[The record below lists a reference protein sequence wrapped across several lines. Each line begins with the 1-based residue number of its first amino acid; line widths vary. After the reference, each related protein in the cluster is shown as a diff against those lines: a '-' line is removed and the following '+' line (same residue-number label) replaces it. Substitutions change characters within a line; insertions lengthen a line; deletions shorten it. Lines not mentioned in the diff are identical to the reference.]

1 MTTDTLLIHNA
12 TLCTFGDANQVID
25 GGAALVENGQIAALG
40 RSDELLHAYPEARRE
55 DAGGKLLMPGNICS
69 HTHFYGA
76 FARGLYIPGPAPKDF
91 PEILRR
97 LWWTLDMAL
106 DDDGVLTSALVC
118 LVDAIRNG
126 TTTLFD
132 HHASPQHID
141 GSLDIIAGAV
151 EAAGLRAVLC
161 YEVTDR
167 NGPEGAAAGIAE
179 NVRFIK
185 AQRARSGDRPE
196 QIRTG
201 RDRPEQIRTGGDRP
215 EQIRT
220 GGDRPEQIRTGGDRP
235 EQIGTRG
242 NRPEQVMLSALFG
255 LHASLSLSDETLAR
269 CVAEAE
275 ALGGVG
281 FHVHAAEGPADQED
295 SLAKY
300 GLRTVDRLRERGV
313 LNPRSIVAH
322 VTAIDGWEMAGLRK
336 SGAWVTHQPRS
347 NMNNAVGVADVPA
360 MLRGDM
366 PVLLGNDGFSNDM
379 FAEMKTAYLL
389 HKVWR
394 NDPRALP
401 GNQVIDMAYRHNA
414 RLAAQ
419 HFPQPLGE
427 LSVGAAADLI
437 LLDYCPTTPLHSDNL
452 PWHILF
458 GVSGSHV
465 THTMVAGR
473 WLMKNRELL
482 TLDEAAI
489 TAHSRR
495 VAQATW
501 ERFWAMSG

>member
-1 MTTDTLLIHNA
+1 MAADTLLIHNA
-12 TLCTFGDANQVID
+12 TVCTFGEANQVIED
-25 GGAALVENGQIAALG
+25 GAVLVENGQIVAVGRGDDLG
-40 RSDELLHAYPEARRE
+40 RAYPAARRE
-55 DAGGKLLMPGNICS
+55 DAGGKVLMPGNVCS

-106 DDDGVLTSALVC
+106 DDDGVLYSALVC

-132 HHASPQHID
+132 HHASPMHID

-185 AQRARSGDRPE
+185 AQRARWLRTDRPE
-196 QIRTG
+196 Q
-201 RDRPEQIRTGGDRP
+201 
-215 EQIRT
+215 
-220 GGDRPEQIRTGGDRP
+220 
-235 EQIGTRG
+235 
-242 NRPEQVMLSALFG
+242 VVLSGLFG
-255 LHASLSLSDETLAR
+255 LHASLTLSDETLAQ

-275 ALGGVG
+275 ALGDVG

-300 GLRTVDRLRERGV
+300 GMRTIDRLRARGV

-322 VTAIDGWEMAGLRK
+322 VTAIDAWEMAALRK
-336 SGAWVTHQPRS
+336 SGTWVTHQPRS

-360 MLRGDM
+360 MLRGGM

-379 FAEMKTAYLL
+379 FTEMKTAYLL
-389 HKVWR
+389 HKAWR
-394 NDPRALP
+394 NDPRAMP

-414 RLAAQ
+414 RLAKQ

-427 LSVGAAADLI
+427 ISPGAGADLI
-437 LLDYCPTTPLHSDNL
+437 LLDYYPTTPLTADNL

-473 WLMKNRELL
+473 WLMKQRELL

-489 TAHSRR
+489 TAQSRQ

-501 ERFWAMSG
+501 QRFWELSG

>member
-1 MTTDTLLIHNA
+1 MAADMLLIHNA
-12 TLCTFGDANQVID
+12 TVCTFGDANQVIED
-25 GGAALVENGQIAALG
+25 GAVLVENGQIAAVG
-40 RSDELLHAYPEARRE
+40 RSDELARAYPNARRE
-55 DAGGKLLMPGNICS
+55 DVAGKLLMPGNICS

-106 DDDGVLTSALVC
+106 DDDGVLSSALVC

-132 HHASPQHID
+132 HHASPVQID
-141 GSLDIIAGAV
+141 GSLDIIASAV
-151 EAAGLRAVLC
+151 ESAGLRAVLC

-167 NGPEGAAAGIAE
+167 NGPDGAAAGIAE

-196 QIRTG
+196 QS
-201 RDRPEQIRTGGDRP
+201 GG
-215 EQIRT
+215 
-220 GGDRPEQIRTGGDRP
+220 
-235 EQIGTRG
+235 
-242 NRPEQVMLSALFG
+242 RPEQVMLSGLFG
-255 LHASLSLSDETLAR
+255 LHASLSLSDETLAQ

-275 ALGGVG
+275 ALGDVG

-295 SLAKY
+295 SLAKF
-300 GLRTVDRLRERGV
+300 GLRTIDRLRARGI

-322 VTAIDGWEMAGLRK
+322 VTAIDGWEMAALRK

-379 FAEMKTAYLL
+379 FTEMKTAYLL

-394 NDPRALP
+394 NDPRAMP

-427 LSVGAAADLI
+427 ISVGAGPI
-437 LLDYCPTTPLHSDNL
+437 
-452 PWHILF
+452 
-458 GVSGSHV
+458 
-465 THTMVAGR
+465 
-473 WLMKNRELL
+473 
-482 TLDEAAI
+482 
-489 TAHSRR
+489 
-495 VAQATW
+495 
-501 ERFWAMSG
+501 